1 MLRSWEIIRRLRDR
15 FDLPCR
21 NNEVE
26 MSQLESKVKQP
37 KVGIDLFALDVI
49 VFEAVRFI
57 RTKIFPQTRMW
68 QKGL

>member
-1 MLRSWEIIRRLRDR
+1 MLRSWEIIRRLRDS

-37 KVGIDLFALDVI
+37 KVGIDLFALDVVI

-57 RTKIFPQTRMW
+57 HTKIFPQTRM
-68 QKGL
+68 